1 MWILSGLVNKLFL
14 GYILGL
20 EESEMRGGLAWSE
33 MMVEWGLI
41 EGLSRDNLVSGHGSR

>member
-1 MWILSGLVNKLFL
+1 MWLLSVLVHFL
-14 GYILGL
+14 VLGEILGL
-20 EESEMRGGLAWSE
+20 DESDMRGELAWSE